1 MNKKKTTIFC
11 LLLALIFILSG
22 CQLAKEDLNE
32 PTQTKDRLAGVFL
45 TTTWLDLFDSDR
57 YIEENL
63 SAIMNGREI
72 SAARRQQYEG
82 RLYAKM
88 VPSDNGR
95 PHDFIFE
102 NVEGIRY
109 FSAYVSVNGEEY
121 HTLISDPGIVGG
133 GTHIKTSDEG
143 ESIEFSGTLY
153 LWPQINKT
161 TTYYVNPVYQQADG
175 QIYCVKGNGW
185 MIDSSSVPGASITTT
200 LTDSVKTTVNG
211 ETKAYTASC
220 AMSIDT
226 MYRPEKI
233 AVLQMDANGQ
243 LLSRQEYAP
252 EALPDEMVLDAGVA
266 FLIGETQAFS
276 PEGEMQFTRALYQPG
291 DASFSAFYARE
302 DGLCIPVSV
311 SLLWLEK

>member
-1 MNKKKTTIFC
+1 MNKKKTTLFC

-22 CQLAKEDLNE
+22 CQLAKENLAE

-45 TTTWLDLFDSDR
+45 TTTWLDLFDTQA
-57 YIEENL
+57 YLEENL

-72 SAARRQQYEG
+72 SAARQQQYEG

-88 VPSDNGR
+88 VPSDDGR

-109 FSAYVSVNGEEY
+109 FSAYVSVNDEEY

-133 GTHIKTSDEG
+133 GAHIKTSDEG

-153 LWPQINKT
+153 LWPQINKS
-161 TTYYVNPVYQQADG
+161 TTYYINPVYQQEDG
-175 QIYCVKGNGW
+175 QIYCVKGSGW
-185 MIDSSSVPGASITTT
+185 MVDSTSVPGARTTTT

-211 ETKAYTASC
+211 ETKAYTTSC
-220 AMSIDT
+220 AITLDT

-252 EALPDEMVLDAGVA
+252 ENLPDEMVLDAGVA
-266 FLIGETQAFS
+266 FLIGETHALT
-276 PEGEMQFTRALYQPG
+276 PEGNAHITRALYQPG
-291 DASFSAFYARE
+291 DTSLSAFYARE

-311 SLLWLEK
+311 ALLWLEK